1 MRFIEEV
8 NFTKAIQR
16 FSDNDYALFQKDLAL
31 YPEQGDLIRGTGGF
45 RKARMGFPSVGIG
58 KSGGARVIYLYVPQ
72 QETIYLVI
80 IYGKSQKKDLSQAEE
95 NILRKIAD
103 EIRGSLSA

>member
-16 FSDNDYALFQKDLAL
+16 FSDSDYALFQQELAA
-31 YPEQGDLIRGTGGF
+31 YPEQGDFIRGTGGF
-45 RKARMGFPSVGIG
+45 RKARMGFL
-58 KSGGARVIYLYVPQ
+58 SGGAHVIYLHVPQ

-80 IYGKSQKKDLSQAEE
+80 IYGKSQKRDLSHAEE

-103 EIRGSLSA
+103 EIRNSRGTR